1 MKKTLL
7 FILLLTS
14 NLSYAQIESPVYYP
28 EPNLNIKHHHDY
40 YDYGRSTYIIV
51 FMAGLATTTAA
62 ILDGHYQYGVSQSNP
77 YNNFNNY
84 YFWRQTTRQMMFCG
98 GIGFMSIGF
107 RGMLRNKKGT

>member
-1 MKKTLL
+1 MKKILL

-28 EPNLNIKHHHDY
+28 EPNLNIRYHDY
-40 YDYGRSTYIIV
+40 HYDYGRSTYIIV
-51 FMAGLATTTAA
+51 FMAGLATTTAS

-84 YFWRQTTRQMMFCG
+84 NFWRQTTRQVMFCG
-98 GIGFMSIGF
+98 GVSFMSIGF
-107 RGMLRNKKGT
+107 RGMLKSKKGT